1 MGKCLSEL
9 VFPLGTENAWLVRFM
24 AGLALPGNS
33 VSSGS
38 FTRGGGLW
46 WAQASISLSF
56 GRSPG
61 GGHGG
66 CACPACFMLLS
77 STPLHSLK
85 QRLSPGSKSE
95 QLGVGLLTDPGEGGV
110 QKAKQ
115 S

>member
-77 STPLHSLK
+77 STPLHSPK